1 MAAANALDSKPTASK
16 KAESGDGVGRV
27 LRATRLKPTVG
38 AQVGAYQFLVHLD
51 EIDGDSSWD
60 PGQSRGGWFQTRP
73 RSEPLLPTSKGLA
86 ASEIHATRVENG
98 TSGTVDPAITTKS
111 YPAGRPA
118 ARIASRS
125 LRFARFRTTALPI
138 RRPVTSPNRTFPG
151 CPTARTIT
159 KSPARRRRPVV
170 RTVRKL
176 AEERSETGLGGETLA
191 AFCTP

>member
-1 MAAANALDSKPTASK
+1 MATANALDTKPTASK

-38 AQVGAYQFLVHLD
+38 AQVGTYQFLVDLD
-51 EIDGDSSWD
+51 EIDGNAGRD
-60 PGQSRGGWFQTRP
+60 PGHAREGLFQPRP
-73 RSEPLLPTSKGLA
+73 RSDPLLFASEGFA
-86 ASEIHATRVENG
+86 ASETHATRVENG

-111 YPAGRPA
+111 YPSGRPA
-118 ARIASRS
+118 TRMASRS
-125 LRFARFRTTALPI
+125 LRFARLRTTALPI

-176 AEERSETGLGGETLA
+176 AEERSETGLSGETLA
-191 AFCTP
+191 AFCAP